1 MAPSPSPA
9 TPSAPGPRNLRTRL
23 LLALVIALVG
33 GASTLLWLL
42 SRQRQELA
50 VAITTWPGYEYFY
63 LAEQEQLGRPFGLQ
77 LKVQQYSSLVDQR
90 QAFERGDVPALATT
104 VPEAIAIC
112 QEMPQRCPQL
122 VLVLDESRGADRI
135 VARSDLR
142 EPSQLRGRRV
152 GLERS
157 VLGEFMLVRSFGDKP
172 TSLKELKLQFDGPA
186 ALVQR
191 LQRGDLDA
199 VVTYAP
205 HDTPVLND
213 PRFRVLFSSKS
224 IPGEVVDVL
233 AVDPAFARQ
242 NPHEV
247 KALIQIWWAARAFA
261 RRNPEQAVA
270 LMAQRQ
276 QSTPEAFLNSER
288 ELNYPGPAQQKW
300 LLASNGPMAR
310 SMRQMAALMEASGGI
325 RAGAPLPLLSAA
337 YLEAP

>member
-1 MAPSPSPA
+1 MAPSSSPA
-9 TPSAPGPRNLRTRL
+9 PTPGSGSLRNRL

-50 VAITTWPGYEYFY
+50 VAITTWPGYEYLY
-63 LAEQEQLGRPFGLQ
+63 LAEQQQLGQPFGLQ

-90 QAFERGDVPALATT
+90 QAFERGDVPTMATT

-142 EPSQLRGRRV
+142 EPAQLRGRRV

-157 VLGEFMLVRSFGDKP
+157 VLGEFMLVRSFGGKP
-172 TSLKELKLQFDGPA
+172 TSLRDLQLQFDGPT

-199 VVTYAP
+199 IVSYSP
-205 HDTPVLND
+205 HDTPLLSD
-213 PRFRVLFSSKS
+213 PRFHVLFSSKS

-247 KALIQIWWAARAFA
+247 KALIQTWWAARAFA

-270 LMAQRQ
+270 VMAQRQ
-276 QSTPEAFLNSER
+276 QSTPEAFIRSER
-288 ELNYPGPAQQKW
+288 ELNYPGPPQQKW
-300 LLASNGPMAR
+300 LLASDGPLAR
-310 SMRQMAALMEASGGI
+310 SMRQMAALMAASGGI
-325 RAGAPLPLLSAA
+325 KPGAPLPQLSAA